1 MLNKNLVDLYHHR
14 GHCWNPFLA
23 GSLHADSPRGSRSI
37 RSSLVVGHN
46 FFILNPGFV
55 QHSANMV
62 SFRPTPSIFTQA
74 RSSGSF
80 TKLWRML
87 YVTLTHFTQFVTIIG
102 TIWSILISSNLP
114 FMEQYLKLNYIPNK
128 KCSAGQSWS
137 VCNKASLLLKLH
149 FMVTWRLWWRFQ
161 PKKIIQ
167 SLHVSRFKILTT
179 KINLSILFYFRPRTE
194 RNWHS
199 N

>member
-1 MLNKNLVDLYHHR
+1 MVGVYHHR
-14 GHCWNPFLA
+14 SHCSDSLILA
-23 GSLHADSPRGSRSI
+23 WSLNADSPRGSQSL

-46 FFILNPGFV
+46 YFILNHGFV

-74 RSSGSF
+74 RRSGSF

-137 VCNKASLLLKLH
+137 VCNKASLLLKNTLYGH
-149 FMVTWRLWWRFQ
+149 MKTLMKISTQENNPVTF
-161 PKKIIQ
+161 PF
-167 SLHVSRFKILTT
+167 RFKIITT
-179 KINLSILFYFRPRTE
+179 KINLSILFYFHPKTE